1 MTCERCARLCAFR
14 EENRKKYPSFFN
26 APVPNFGDE
35 KAELL
40 IVGLAPGLK
49 GANQT
54 GRPFTN
60 DYAGDLLYPTLAKYG
75 WAAGQYG
82 KTATDGLRLTGAI
95 ITNAVRCVPPQN
107 KVTGAEVN
115 ECLSYLKKTI
125 KDLPNLKV
133 VLSLGSVSHRSVLK
147 AFGKRLADFPFGHGK
162 VHRLADGLYLVDS
175 YHCSRYNTNTGVLTT
190 QMFEDVFEEI
200 QKIIRHS

>member
-1 MTCERCARLCAFR
+1 MICERCPRLCAFR
-14 EENRKKYPSFFN
+14 EENKKKFPTFFN

-35 KAELL
+35 EALLL

-60 DYAGDLLYPTLAKYG
+60 DYAGDLLYPTLIKYG
-75 WAAGQYG
+75 WANG
-82 KTATDGLRLTGAI
+82 KYEKRADDTLKLKKAM

-107 KVTGAEVN
+107 KVTGEEVGQ
-115 ECLSYLKKTI
+115 CLFYLKQTI
-125 KDLPNLKV
+125 ESLSKLKV
-133 VLSLGSVSHRSVLK
+133 ILSLGSVSHRSVLK
-147 AFGKRLADFPFGHGK
+147 AFGLRQSDFPFGHGNI
-162 VHRLADGLYLVDS
+162 HLLPNGLSLVDS

-190 QMFEDVFEEI
+190 EMFEAIFDKCISKFNE
-200 QKIIRHS
+200 